1 MAGRIAD
8 AIGQLFGLS
17 GLLKLQLDQ
26 LGFCM
31 RDCANAQREGKGV
44 DEEGFNRHGL
54 LEWMVGGVAPRLLQ
68 DHSPSGELPCTA
80 LVQKP
85 RSSGESLVIGLE
97 EFSWSVDQELT
108 PFDSGYR
115 IRISCPSNALQ

>member
-1 MAGRIAD
+1 MVTRFDPGGESASDSQASPMAGRIAD

-68 DHSPSGELPCTA
+68 DHSPSGEPPCTA
-80 LVQKP
+80 LVQTP
-85 RSSGESLVIGLE
+85 RCSGELLVNGS
-97 EFSWSVDQELT
+97 EFIV
-108 PFDSGYR
+108 
-115 IRISCPSNALQ
+115 